1 METHIVEVEN
11 VVHHSEERRTSA
23 FAREVNAYL
32 ERYPLTEYVDVMLT
46 DLNGSFRGKRIPVTG
61 LLKVEKGCYFP
72 ASVFAMDILGNVVEE
87 AGLGQDLGEPD
98 RRCVPVAGSLVPS
111 ATDPEYLGQL
121 LLTMQDED
129 GTPFDVEPRNVL
141 NRLWQQLRQRG
152 LRPVVAVE
160 LEFYLIDR
168 QRDAEGYLQPPCAPG
183 TQDRNTQSQVY
194 SVDNLDRFA
203 DVLSD
208 IDELARMQQIPAD
221 GAVAEASPGQFE
233 INLHHTDNV
242 LQACDHALALKRL
255 VRLVAEK
262 HGMQATFMAKPYEE
276 HAGSG
281 MHIHISIVD
290 DNGQNVLALPDG
302 DDSALLKQ
310 ALAGMIDMM
319 PASMALLA
327 PNVNSY
333 RRFQPGM
340 YVPTQASWGHNN
352 RTVAL
357 RIPCGDRDSHRVEY
371 RVAGADANP
380 YLVMSAV
387 LAGIVHGLE
396 NDLPL
401 PEAVEGNGLEQ
412 EGTPFPIRQS
422 DALYEFQVHPAMR
435 ERLGARFCEV
445 FHACKND
452 ELIQFERLIT
462 ETEIEWMLK
471 NA

>member
-1 METHIVEVEN
+1 METHIVAVEN

-61 LLKVEKGCYFP
+61 LLKIEKGCYFP

-87 AGLGQDLGEPD
+87 AGLGQELGEPD

-302 DDSALLKQ
+302 DDSVLLKQ

>member
-1 METHIVEVEN
+1 METNIVEVEN
-11 VVHHSEERRTSA
+11 FVHHSEERRTSA

-46 DLNGSFRGKRIPVTG
+46 DLNGSFRGKRIPVAG

-302 DDSALLKQ
+302 DDSDLLKQ

>member
-1 METHIVEVEN
+1 
-11 VVHHSEERRTSA
+11 
-23 FAREVNAYL
+23 L
-32 ERYPLTEYVDVMLT
+32 
-46 DLNGSFRGKRIPVTG
+46 
-61 LLKVEKGCYFP
+61 
-72 ASVFAMDILGNVVEE
+72 
-87 AGLGQDLGEPD
+87 
-98 RRCVPVAGSLVPS
+98 GSLVPS

-152 LRPVVAVE
+152 LHPVVAVE

-168 QRDAEGYLQPPCAPG
+168 QRNAEGYLQPPCAPG

-281 MHIHISIVD
+281 MHIHISIVN

-412 EGTPFPIRQS
+412 EGAPFPIRQS